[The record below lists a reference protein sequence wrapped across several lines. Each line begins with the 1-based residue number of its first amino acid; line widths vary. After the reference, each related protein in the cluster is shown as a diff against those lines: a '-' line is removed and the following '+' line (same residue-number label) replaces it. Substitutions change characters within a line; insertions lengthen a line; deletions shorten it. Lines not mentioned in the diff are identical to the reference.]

1 MGLLD
6 DIELPV
12 RNLPCRVRT
21 VIGEL
26 EKSDQKILTDLV
38 MNNDWPVQTL
48 EIALRKKGVN
58 LSGSTIRKHRSRN
71 CSCWK
76 N

>member
-6 DIELPV
+6 DIEMPA
-12 RNLPCRVRT
+12 RKLPCRVRT
-21 VIGEL
+21 VKDEL
-26 EKSDQKILTDLV
+26 EKSDQEILTDLV
-38 MNNDWPVQTL
+38 MNLEWPVQTL
-48 EIALRKKGVN
+48 EIVLRKKGVN
-58 LSGSTIRKHRSRN
+58 LSGSSIRKHRAGN